1 MIHTEPYSFS
11 NDLSYSEKLLY
22 DYQNNLKT
30 SSIDL
35 EPTLTTT
42 LVGFNEFKTAFNNFT
57 LVKLQLKD
65 YSNQLKVKVT
75 EKQSQLKSGKL
86 KTFKIE
92 KDEIKYNL
100 NDQSWVIST
109 TSSGKL
115 KIFVSGN
122 YSISNSEKS
131 LAEVQNEAW
140 QSYQN
145 SDANWIEKTYKL
157 VQATIDNFLVN
168 LAAKNIDEW
177 NESWQNGVSAVSS
190 FVNAAQAYTGSNSLL
205 SSTASAV
212 NQVGGSIS
220 SALST
225 VSTAA
230 KSSASQVSSQ
240 LGRLSGKGLAHLK
253 GFTEFKNTY
262 KNNKDPLVKTET
274 KTENDDGVEDLTKT
288 KTKTEVKLKTINLKT
303 STVFEATD
311 NREDFKE
318 TNLDD
323 PKYVVN
329 TYKNA
334 KSDSLIC
341 NIIKSTDAMLHYYV
355 SYFFTLDGDNK
366 EHILKLKTP
375 TSASIKDD
383 NKFGYNYFYY
393 FYTDGFEVKPIKKST
408 TDFNYGFYKTEVAL
422 KSPNNDTNFSFS
434 LPHDLEMS
442 FWNFVQEKQLG
453 INLANGVISNDLSR
467 DQVVNLA
474 FILPRSSEDDTV
486 EKFVL
491 ENVKFTE
498 TSSVDFNQ
506 EKKQLTANI
515 KGIYKR
521 LKWYH
526 KYKLL
531 SEETSS

>member
-1 MIHTEPYSFS
+1 MIRTEPYSFS
-11 NDLSYSEKLLY
+11 NDLSSSENLLY

-30 SSIDL
+30 LSIDL

-42 LVGFNEFKTAFNNFT
+42 LVNFNEFKTSFNNFT

-65 YSNQLKVKVT
+65 YNNQLKVKVT

-92 KDEIKYNL
+92 TNEIKYTL
-100 NDQSWVIST
+100 TDQSWVIST

-115 KIFVSGN
+115 KTFVSEN
-122 YSISNSEKS
+122 YSISSSEKS
-131 LAEVQNEAW
+131 FAEIQNEAW

-157 VQATIDNFLVN
+157 TQATIDNFLTN
-168 LAAKNIDEW
+168 LAATKIDEW
-177 NESWQNGVSAVSS
+177 NESWQNGVDAVSG

-205 SSTASAV
+205 SSTAGAV
-212 NQVGGSIS
+212 SQVGGSIS

-225 VSTAA
+225 ISTAA
-230 KSSASQVSSQ
+230 KSSTSQVSSQ
-240 LGRLSGKGLAHLK
+240 LGQLSGKGLAYLK
-253 GFTEFKNTY
+253 DFTEFKNPY

-274 KTENDDGVEDLTKT
+274 EDTSNTKNTDNLTT
-288 KTKTEVKLKTINLKT
+288 TEVKKKTINLKT
-303 STVFEATD
+303 STVFEAPY
-311 NREDFKE
+311 NRKDFE
-318 TNLDD
+318 ESNLDD
-323 PKYVVN
+323 PRYTVK

-341 NIIKSTDAMLHYYV
+341 NIIKSTDALLHYYV
-355 SYFFTLDGDNK
+355 SYFFTLDGDNN

-375 TSASIKDD
+375 TSATIKDN

-453 INLANGVISNDLSR
+453 VNLANGVISNNLAR
-467 DQVVNLA
+467 DQIINLA
-474 FILPRSSEDDTV
+474 FILPRSSEDGTV

-498 TSSVDFNQ
+498 TSSIDFNQ

-526 KYKLL
+526 EYKLL

>member
-92 KDEIKYNL
+92 KNEIKYNL

-115 KIFVSGN
+115 KTFVSEN

-131 LAEVQNEAW
+131 FAEVQNE
-140 QSYQN
+140 
-145 SDANWIEKTYKL
+145 
-157 VQATIDNFLVN
+157 V
-168 LAAKNIDEW
+168 
-177 NESWQNGVSAVSS
+177 WQNGVSAVSS

-205 SSTASAV
+205 SGTASAV

-225 VSTAA
+225 AGTAA
-230 KSSASQVSSQ
+230 KSSTSQVSSQ

-253 GFTEFKNTY
+253 GFTEFKNQY